1 MIHNIY
7 RPQGTRTFLSNFS
20 DNSDLSDFS
29 SAAPE
34 NSDMFSLFHLPLLNI
49 SVDNIL
55 LGDFHLHHP
64 L

>member
-1 MIHNIY
+1 
-7 RPQGTRTFLSNFS
+7 
-20 DNSDLSDFS
+20 
-29 SAAPE
+29 
-34 NSDMFSLFHLPLLNI
+34 MFSLFHLPLLNI